1 MNQTSTNRINL
12 PIVKHHF
19 TLANS
24 RDVDRENC
32 VSSRLRTQDR
42 GQLADWR
49 NGCDCLGITTVY
61 SDRDHATTSRSTS
74 IVLATSLTYGGLYL
88 KFFFLRHDV
97 SLQTFSDRLKLH
109 SIATFVCR
117 VSAKL
122 PRTLSARTIV
132 KPGSAYKIGNRHF
145 LPIADGLHFKAIS
158 VCPSYEERGNAGFL
172 MDRLDRFRQKRRDT

>member
-74 IVLATSLTYGGLYL
+74 IVLATSLTYLSLIHISEPTRLLSISYAVFCL
-88 KFFFLRHDV
+88 K
-97 SLQTFSDRLKLH
+97 K
-109 SIATFVCR
+109 
-117 VSAKL
+117 K
-122 PRTLSARTIV
+122 
-132 KPGSAYKIGNRHF
+132 
-145 LPIADGLHFKAIS
+145 
-158 VCPSYEERGNAGFL
+158 
-172 MDRLDRFRQKRRDT
+172 